1 MTPYNHAVFK
11 KTSKKSVV
19 SSSEIITIFL
29 SRPEILYLLVYK
41 GVFLSSPFKA
51 FQGGGVTGA

>member
-1 MTPYNHAVFK
+1 MTPYNNVVFK
-11 KTSKKSVV
+11 MTLKKSVV

-41 GVFLSSPFKA
+41 GVFWSSPFKA

>member
-19 SSSEIITIFL
+19 SSSEIITIT
-29 SRPEILYLLVYK
+29 SRNIVPTRIQGRLLVES
-41 GVFLSSPFKA
+41 LQ
-51 FQGGGVTGA
+51 QGGGVTGA